1 MVDETME
8 AWVLDVEKTLADSL
22 AEAEGAKWTAQSI
35 YLVPVRMKSP
45 GAGAGTYKPHT
56 VSLGPYHH
64 GDPELLP
71 MEVHKSRALRHV
83 VRRSGKT
90 VRELA
95 GAAEEVAEQLESAYA
110 DLGGEWRGPANR
122 SRFLQVMVTDGCF
135 VLEVMR
141 IAAGKHVQDYAPNDP
156 VFSQHGMLYTAP
168 HIKLDMVIMENQLP
182 LLLLQKIIAFE
193 NVNYPVSIGIF
204 NSNCHLSAFYEFNG

>member
-45 GAGAGTYKPHT
+45 GAGAGTYKPRT

-141 IAAGKHVQDYAPNDP
+141 IAAGKHVQDYAPK
-156 VFSQHGMLYTAP
+156 SQRSRLQPAWHAVHSSAHQAGHGHHGEPAAASPTPKDHCLRECQLFGKFR
-168 HIKLDMVIMENQLP
+168 IVIS
-182 LLLLQKIIAFE
+182 AHFT
-193 NVNYPVSIGIF
+193 
-204 NSNCHLSAFYEFNG
+204 NS